1 MPLVTLG
8 GVRESI
14 VSFMAM
20 DDLWRRRVP
29 EHKGWQISVVWF
41 LPAVDVLVGALVA
54 LAVGAGG
61 LLLATLQDHLDT
73 LGPGDVIVVIVL
85 AVALSFRRVM
95 PITSAAVMTL
105 VWINGIYATP
115 YMATNWVST
124 LAFFFSYY
132 SLMVWVRTRRIA
144 WGSMLAVFVVIMG
157 WVVMMMAFG
166 RSLTEQ
172 FEIINPDSNG
182 EGVIYLVLTYVI
194 VNVTFVVG
202 AALVGQ
208 VSWLWARDLAEVRRQ
223 AATIERQRTQL
234 AEQAVLD
241 ERLRIA
247 REMHDS
253 MAHHVSVV
261 GIHAAGARRALDV
274 DPDLAREALATV
286 ESESREAVTEMRSL
300 LGSLRAGDEPRARLG
315 LADLDRLCDEP
326 RRASVRL
333 LRVGDDSLVGPQ
345 LGHTCYRIVQ
355 ESLNN
360 VEAHS
365 SASEVTVSVRCR
377 DDEVEVEVT
386 DNGRP
391 IRSAPSTG
399 VGIVGMS
406 ERVEAL
412 GGTIEVGPRKVGGWR
427 VRAVMPMRQSQDVR
441 DEDMKEGED

>member
-61 LLLATLQDHLDT
+61 LLLAALQDHLDT

-105 VWINGIYATP
+105 VWINGTYATP

-194 VNVTFVVG
+194 VNVTFV
-202 AALVGQ
+202 
-208 VSWLWARDLAEVRRQ
+208 AEPHWWGRCP
-223 AATIERQRTQL
+223 
-234 AEQAVLD
+234 
-241 ERLRIA
+241 
-247 REMHDS
+247 
-253 MAHHVSVV
+253 
-261 GIHAAGARRALDV
+261 G
-274 DPDLAREALATV
+274 
-286 ESESREAVTEMRSL
+286 
-300 LGSLRAGDEPRARLG
+300 
-315 LADLDRLCDEP
+315 C
-326 RRASVRL
+326 
-333 LRVGDDSLVGPQ
+333 
-345 LGHTCYRIVQ
+345 GHET
-355 ESLNN
+355 
-360 VEAHS
+360 
-365 SASEVTVSVRCR
+365 
-377 DDEVEVEVT
+377 
-386 DNGRP
+386 
-391 IRSAPSTG
+391 
-399 VGIVGMS
+399 
-406 ERVEAL
+406 
-412 GGTIEVGPRKVGGWR
+412 
-427 VRAVMPMRQSQDVR
+427 
-441 DEDMKEGED
+441 